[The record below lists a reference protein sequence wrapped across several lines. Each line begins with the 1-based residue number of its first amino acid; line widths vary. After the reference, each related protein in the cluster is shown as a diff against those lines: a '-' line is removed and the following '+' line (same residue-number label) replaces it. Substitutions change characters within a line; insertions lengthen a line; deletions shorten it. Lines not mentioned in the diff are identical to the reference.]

1 LDDEEAEEEEEE
13 ADADYVILRLRREGQ
28 EEKFRIDQV
37 GSPPWLLLLF
47 FPCLL
52 APTR

>member
-37 GSPPWLLLLF
+37 GASSSLFPPA
-47 FPCLL
+47 CLRL
-52 APTR
+52 HVNAQ